1 MSKNILEINESNFE
15 STISTGVTLVDF
27 FAKWCGPCRMLAPI
41 LEEVAEAMKSKAKV
55 AKLDIDNEIKLATK
69 FKVSSVPTLILFK
82 DGKER
87 NRIVGL
93 KDAKFLKDF
102 IEKVM

>member
-1 MSKNILEINESNFE
+1 MFKL
-15 STISTGVTLVDF
+15 F
-27 FAKWCGPCRMLAPI
+27 F
-41 LEEVAEAMKSKAKV
+41 
-55 AKLDIDNEIKLATK
+55 D
-69 FKVSSVPTLILFK
+69 SSLFK